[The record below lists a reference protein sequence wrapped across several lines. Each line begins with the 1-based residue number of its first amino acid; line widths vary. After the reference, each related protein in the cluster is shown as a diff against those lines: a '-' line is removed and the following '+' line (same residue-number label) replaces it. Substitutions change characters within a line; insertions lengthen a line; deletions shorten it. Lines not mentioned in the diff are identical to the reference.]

1 MPARISGHW
10 TREKLH
16 FLECYAPAFV
26 RACKSAEGGCFIDAF
41 SGPGW
46 NEDEQGRFKGS
57 PLIVTRYNFRDIFL
71 IDSDPANT
79 EALNHLDFDS
89 RVEIM
94 TGDANELVLVA
105 LCSVPD
111 WLPALIFLDQNSNQ
125 VSFATLREIAG
136 WSRQRNRKPE
146 LLVLLPTG
154 MVLQRLFPRGR
165 PAQHTHVLDKV
176 FGSEEVWR
184 PIEEQRMAGGLRRG
198 SIIQALTESYMT
210 LLTGTLGYVEQPL
223 HRHIR
228 MGGERGVFLYTL
240 VFATD
245 HSVGR
250 RTMDKC
256 FRHRHSGQGAL
267 F

>member
-154 MVLQRLFPRGR
+154 MVLQRLFPEVD
-165 PAQHTHVLDKV
+165 PLSTHTCLTRCSVARRCGDR
-176 FGSEEVWR
+176 S
-184 PIEEQRMAGGLRRG
+184 EEQRMAGDSVEVPSSRR
-198 SIIQALTESYMT
+198 
-210 LLTGTLGYVEQPL
+210 
-223 HRHIR
+223 
-228 MGGERGVFLYTL
+228 
-240 VFATD
+240 
-245 HSVGR
+245 
-250 RTMDKC
+250 
-256 FRHRHSGQGAL
+256 
-267 F
+267 